1 MIGMLVLAALWQ
13 GTPPRDTTPPKAAPP
28 LPRASWLSD
37 RRPLRPG
44 DLLTVF
50 VDERV
55 SASERNATKANSTRS
70 QGGDL
75 NLTTSPTQSFTPKG
89 FDIGYSA
96 KSDQNGQADR
106 SQGLAAVLSVRVI
119 SIEPSGAAKIE
130 GKRTVAVDGR
140 KQEIILTGLVRP
152 EDVSSSN
159 TLPSSRIADA
169 SITYKGK
176 NIGPKSGIFGKIL
189 GMLWP

>member
-13 GTPPRDTTPPKAAPP
+13 GTPPRDTTPPKAAP

-50 VDERV
+50 VDERI

-70 QGGDL
+70 QGGDF
-75 NLTTSPTQSFTPKG
+75 NLGLSATPSTPKN

-130 GKRTVAVDGR
+130 GRRTVAVDGR

-159 TLPSSRIADA
+159 SLPSSRIADA

-176 NIGPKSGIFGKIL
+176 NIGPKTGIFGKIL